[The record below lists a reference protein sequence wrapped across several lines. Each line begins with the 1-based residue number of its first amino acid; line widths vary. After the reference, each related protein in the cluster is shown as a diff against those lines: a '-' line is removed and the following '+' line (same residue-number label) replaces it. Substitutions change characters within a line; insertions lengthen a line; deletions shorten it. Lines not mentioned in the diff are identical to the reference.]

1 MARNLN
7 LTRIV
12 KSSSCNQCFTYK
24 LGKFLCF
31 AYNTEIFHKRQYCK
45 FTDNGSKIPRNIFS
59 KENWLSCNLVEKHHE
74 ICHQYSN
81 ISITYSCKDLWY
93 YNIPQFSRKMMAK
106 FILYAYHTSKKVN
119 WYNEHLKI
127 ISYKVQLL
135 KQLVACL
142 SAVKFLIIKIYLWH
156 ISVTKNEKKFF
167 NNRNNT

>member
-1 MARNLN
+1 MEVLCICISMCNKGEILYCFTKFDWLVVFSHRKYHCPQCIWKLARNLN

-24 LGKFLCF
+24 LGKFLYF
-31 AYNTEIFHKRQYCK
+31 AYNTVIFHKRQYCK

-93 YNIPQFSRKMMAK
+93 YDIPEFSRKMMAK
-106 FILYAYHTSKKVN
+106 LILYSYHTSKK
-119 WYNEHLKI
+119 
-127 ISYKVQLL
+127 SQL
-135 KQLVACL
+135 
-142 SAVKFLIIKIYLWH
+142 I
-156 ISVTKNEKKFF
+156 
-167 NNRNNT
+167 